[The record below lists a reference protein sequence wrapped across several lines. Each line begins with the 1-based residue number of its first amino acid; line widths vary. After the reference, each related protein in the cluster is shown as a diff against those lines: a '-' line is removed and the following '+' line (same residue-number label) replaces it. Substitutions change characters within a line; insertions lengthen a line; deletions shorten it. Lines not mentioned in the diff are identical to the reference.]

1 MARDFPVPAAEVGAW
16 CAEMKWWFFLLCLPL
31 ASCGLLPR
39 ATPAPVPTV
48 STGASAGEE
57 LVLFLPGRWSTVG
70 EFGREGFFKIAA
82 ERWPAA
88 RLVAADL
95 HLGYYKSRS
104 SAKRVHE
111 DIIAPARQGG
121 VKTVRVVGVSMGG
134 LGALIHDLEY
144 PEDIDEIYLLSPFV
158 GEEEVIEEIAAA
170 GGVRKWQAEPE
181 SERDF
186 SRKLW
191 RGLER
196 KWLEQGRRP
205 AVKLACGTEDRLGGS
220 NRRFAADFLKEDEVL
235 WRPGDHDWPA
245 WRELFREMVK

>member
-1 MARDFPVPAAEVGAW
+1 
-16 CAEMKWWFFLLCLPL
+16 MKRLFSLLVLL
-31 ASCGLLPR
+31 LSSCGLLPR
-39 ATPAPVPTV
+39 STPAPVPTV
-48 STGASAGEE
+48 TGGFAAGTE
-57 LVLFLPGRWSTVG
+57 LVVFLPGRWSTVD
-70 EFGREGFFKIAA
+70 EFEREGFFKIAA

-111 DIIAPARQGG
+111 DIIAPARKSG

-134 LGALIHDLEY
+134 LGALVHDLEY
-144 PEDIDEIYLLSPFV
+144 PGDIDEIYLLSPFV
-158 GEEEVIEEIAAA
+158 GEEEVIAEIGAA
-170 GGVRKWQAEPE
+170 GGVRTWKGEPE

-191 RGLER
+191 RGLET

-205 AVKLACGTEDRLGGS
+205 KVKLACGTEDRLAGS
-220 NRRFAADFLKEDEVL
+220 NRQFAADFLKKEEVL

-245 WRELFREMVK
+245 WRELFGEMIR

>member
-1 MARDFPVPAAEVGAW
+1 
-16 CAEMKWWFFLLCLPL
+16 MKRLLALLTL
-31 ASCGLLPR
+31 AFSSCSLLPR
-39 ATPAPVPTV
+39 PTVAPVPV
-48 STGASAGEE
+48 IRGGSAYGSE
-57 LVLFLPGRWSTVG
+57 LVVFLPGRWSTVD
-70 EFGREGFFKIAA
+70 EFEREGFFKIAA
-82 ERWPAA
+82 ERWPDA

-111 DIIAPARQGG
+111 DIIAPARKSG

-134 LGALIHDLEY
+134 LGALVHDLEY
-144 PEDIDEIYLLSPFV
+144 PGDIDEIYLLSPFV
-158 GEEEVIEEIAAA
+158 GEDEVIAEIAAA
-170 GGVRKWQAEPE
+170 GGVRKWNGEPK

-191 RGLER
+191 RGLET

-205 AVKLACGTEDRLGGS
+205 RVTLACGTEDRLAGS
-220 NRRFAADFLKEDEVL
+220 NRQFAADFLKEDEVL

-245 WRELFREMVK
+245 WRELFRGMMK

>member
-1 MARDFPVPAAEVGAW
+1 
-16 CAEMKWWFFLLCLPL
+16 MKRLFSLLTLFLS
-31 ASCGLLPR
+31 SCGLLPR
-39 ATPAPVPTV
+39 STPAPVPTI
-48 STGASAGEE
+48 TGGSPAGSE
-57 LVLFLPGRWSTVG
+57 LVVFLPGRWSTVD
-70 EFGREGFFKIAA
+70 EFEREGFFKIAA

-111 DIIAPARQGG
+111 DIIAPARKSG

-158 GEEEVIEEIAAA
+158 GEEEVIAEIGAA
-170 GGVRKWQAEPE
+170 GGVRKWDGEPK

-191 RGLER
+191 RGLET

-205 AVKLACGTEDRLGGS
+205 EVRLACGTEDRLAGS
-220 NRRFAADFLKEDEVL
+220 NRQFAAGFLKKDEVL
-235 WRPGDHDWPA
+235 WIPGDHDWPA
-245 WRELFREMVK
+245 WRVLFEGMVK

>member
-1 MARDFPVPAAEVGAW
+1 
-16 CAEMKWWFFLLCLPL
+16 MKHLLPL
-31 ASCGLLPR
+31 LGLLLPSCALLPR
-39 ATPAPVPTV
+39 PAAAPVPTLEA
-48 STGASAGEE
+48 GRSAGSE
-57 LVLFLPGRWSTVG
+57 LVVFLPGRWSTAD
-70 EFGREGFFKIAA
+70 EFEREGFFKIAA
-82 ERWPAA
+82 ERWPDA

-111 DIIAPARQGG
+111 DIIEPARKSG

-144 PEDIDEIYLLSPFV
+144 PEDIDEIHLLSPFV
-158 GEEEVIEEIAAA
+158 GEEEVIAEIGAA
-170 GGVRKWQAEPE
+170 GGVRKWKAEPE

-191 RGLER
+191 RGLEK

-205 AVKLACGTEDRLGGS
+205 RVTLACGTEDRLAGS
-220 NRRFAADFLKEDEVL
+220 NRQFAADFLKKDEVL

-245 WRELFREMVK
+245 WRDLFRGM